1 MDDRPGDDAR
11 SASSLHV
18 PVLLERTVELL
29 APVAGP
35 GAVLVDCTLG
45 MGGHTEA
52 LLQRLEGIRVLGI
65 DRDPQALELASA
77 RLAPFGDRF
86 LAGRGVFDTA
96 DELLDRIGVSRP
108 AAYLFDLG
116 VSSLQLDS
124 DPRGFAYARDTPL
137 DMRMDPSSPLSAADV
152 VNGYSAEELARVFSR
167 YGEERHARRI
177 AAAVVR
183 HREAEPITT
192 SDQLTEVVR
201 RAVPAGPKRSGHPAK
216 RVFQGLRIE
225 VNDELGALHRGLAAA
240 IRRVDVGGRIVV
252 MSYHSLEDR
261 IVKRMFAG
269 GARHSA
275 PEGLPV
281 VPEEHRA
288 FLKPLT
294 RGAET
299 AGPAEAGANPR
310 SRSVRLRAVA
320 KTGPV
325 PPHWREAA

>member
-1 MDDRPGDDAR
+1 MDYQPGSDAG
-11 SASSLHV
+11 SASAMHV
-18 PVLLERTVELL
+18 PVLLERAVELL
-29 APVAGP
+29 EPVARP
-35 GAVLVDCTLG
+35 GAVFVDCTLG

-52 LLQRLEGIRVLGI
+52 FLQRFMGVRVLGI

-77 RLAPFGDRF
+77 RLAVFGDRF
-86 LAGRGVFDTA
+86 QAGQGVFDTA
-96 DELLDRIGVSRP
+96 DELLDGIGVLRP

-137 DMRMDPSSPLSAADV
+137 DMRMDPSSPSSAADV

-183 HREAEPITT
+183 HREQEPITT
-192 SDQLTEVVR
+192 SDQLTEIVR
-201 RAVPAGPKRSGHPAK
+201 RAVPGGSRRSGHPAK

-225 VNDELGALHRGLAAA
+225 VNDELGALRRGLAAA
-240 IRRVDVGGRIVV
+240 IRRVEVGGRIVV

-269 GARHSA
+269 GTRPSA

-281 VPEEHRA
+281 VPEEHRP
-288 FLKPLT
+288 FLQSLT

-299 AGPAEAGANPR
+299 AGSEEAAANPR

-320 KTGPV
+320 KTAPV
-325 PPHWREAA
+325 PALWREVG

>member
-1 MDDRPGDDAR
+1 MDDQAGAEASP
-11 SASSLHV
+11 ASSLHV

-29 APVAGP
+29 APGARS
-35 GAVLVDCTLG
+35 GAVFVDCTLG

-52 LLQRLEGIRVLGI
+52 LLQRFTGIRVLGI

-77 RLAPFGDRF
+77 RLAAFGDRF
-86 LAGRGVFDTA
+86 VAGRGVFDTA
-96 DELLDRIGVSRP
+96 DELLDGIGVSRP

-152 VNGYSAEELARVFSR
+152 VNSYSAEELARVFSR
-167 YGEERHARRI
+167 YGEERYARRI

-183 HREAEPITT
+183 HRESEAITT

-225 VNDELGALHRGLAAA
+225 VNDELGALRRGLAAA

-261 IVKRMFAG
+261 IVKRMFAS
-269 GARHSA
+269 GARPSA

-281 VPEEHRA
+281 IPEEHRA
-288 FLKPLT
+288 FLQPLT
-294 RGAET
+294 RGAEVASIEET
-299 AGPAEAGANPR
+299 EANPR

-320 KTGPV
+320 KTAPV
-325 PPHWREAA
+325 PAHWRAVA